1 MSKKAY
7 LILIVFTGHYSQRD
21 KTIRTIRLGECF
33 LFSIE
38 PKMAVFHSTGK
49 DENFQMLSSD
59 SLALGGSKGTKT
71 GENSVDCTGY
81 DIRRLSSHS

>member
-1 MSKKAY
+1 MN
-7 LILIVFTGHYSQRD
+7 ILPYVQEGLSSFDSIYYSQMD
-21 KTIRTIRLGECF
+21 KTIRTFWIRLGECF

-71 GENSVDCTGY
+71 VEKI
-81 DIRRLSSHS
+81 IRLYRI

>member
-1 MSKKAY
+1 MNILPYVQEGMSNLNSIY
-7 LILIVFTGHYSQRD
+7 YSQID
-21 KTIRTIRLGECF
+21 ETIQTFCFRLGECF

-71 GENSVDCTGY
+71 GEKI
-81 DIRRLSSHS
+81 IRLYRI